1 MKVSFRIGGRPS
13 AELASKTPEEALR
26 NNLQLAKWEL
36 DNAYAG
42 FEYATDPDL
51 IDCYIFQL
59 NAAMKRYRYLLN
71 QWNGLDKSLQE
82 TCNLAHKILPDR
94 IFHTIQKWKTGANKR
109 ASFPMRFL

>member
-26 NNLQLAKWEL
+26 NNMQLAKWEL

-71 QWNGLDKSLQE
+71 QWNGLDKVS
-82 TCNLAHKILPDR
+82 AGDV
-94 IFHTIQKWKTGANKR
+94 
-109 ASFPMRFL
+109 

>member
-51 IDCYIFQL
+51 IDCYIYEL
-59 NAAMKRYRYLLN
+59 NSVQMRYKAQCRH
-71 QWNGLDKSLQE
+71 E
-82 TCNLAHKILPDR
+82 TLPLSPQSVEW
-94 IFHTIQKWKTGANKR
+94 T
-109 ASFPMRFL
+109 

>member
-26 NNLQLAKWEL
+26 NNLQL

-71 QWNGLDKSLQE
+71 QWNGLDKVS
-82 TCNLAHKILPDR
+82 AGDV
-94 IFHTIQKWKTGANKR
+94 
-109 ASFPMRFL
+109 

>member
-51 IDCYIFQL
+51 IDCYIYEL
-59 NAAMKRYRYLLN
+59 NSVQMRYKFLLTSIRN
-71 QWNGLDKSLQE
+71 YELR
-82 TCNLAHKILPDR
+82 T
-94 IFHTIQKWKTGANKR
+94 QKNPEDFYTKNPLEL
-109 ASFPMRFL
+109 SES

>member
-13 AELASKTPEEALR
+13 AELAPKTPEEALR

-59 NAAMKRYRYLLN
+59 NDAMKRYRYLLN
-71 QWNGLDKSLQE
+71 QWNGLE
-82 TCNLAHKILPDR
+82 KIPAGDL
-94 IFHTIQKWKTGANKR
+94 
-109 ASFPMRFL
+109 

>member
-36 DNAYAG
+36 DNA
-42 FEYATDPDL
+42 DL

-71 QWNGLDKSLQE
+71 QWNGLDKVS
-82 TCNLAHKILPDR
+82 AGDV
-94 IFHTIQKWKTGANKR
+94 
-109 ASFPMRFL
+109 

>member
-59 NAAMKRYRYLLN
+59 NAAMKVTVISSIS
-71 QWNGLDKSLQE
+71 GTDSIKSLQE
-82 TCNLAHKILPDR
+82 TCNLAYKILPDR
-94 IFHTIQKWKTGANKR
+94 IFHTIQKWKTGANKG
-109 ASFPMRFL
+109 ASFSMRFL

>member
-51 IDCYIFQL
+51 IDFL
-59 NAAMKRYRYLLN
+59 TVFFTRYKSGKQEQTKALLLRYAFCCH
-71 QWNGLDKSLQE
+71 E
-82 TCNLAHKILPDR
+82 
-94 IFHTIQKWKTGANKR
+94 
-109 ASFPMRFL
+109 

>member
-13 AELASKTPEEALR
+13 AELAPKTPEETLR

-51 IDCYIFQL
+51 IYCYIFQL
-59 NAAMKRYRYLLN
+59 NAAMKRYSYLLN
-71 QWNGLDKSLQE
+71 QWNGLEKVSARDL
-82 TCNLAHKILPDR
+82 
-94 IFHTIQKWKTGANKR
+94 
-109 ASFPMRFL
+109 

>member
-51 IDCYIFQL
+51 IDCYIYEL
-59 NAAMKRYRYLLN
+59 NAAQLRYQFLLRKF
-71 QWNGLDKSLQE
+71 KSQE
-82 TCNLAHKILPDR
+82 D
-94 IFHTIQKWKTGANKR
+94 
-109 ASFPMRFL
+109 

>member
-42 FEYATDPDL
+42 FEYATDPD
-51 IDCYIFQL
+51 
-59 NAAMKRYRYLLN
+59 RLLHFSA
-71 QWNGLDKSLQE
+71 QCRHE
-82 TCNLAHKILPDR
+82 TLPLSPQSVER
-94 IFHTIQKWKTGANKR
+94 T
-109 ASFPMRFL
+109 

>member
-13 AELASKTPEEALR
+13 AELSSKTPEEALR

-51 IDCYIFQL
+51 IDCYIYEL
-59 NAAMKRYRYLLN
+59 NSVQMRYKFLL
-71 QWNGLDKSLQE
+71 
-82 TCNLAHKILPDR
+82 
-94 IFHTIQKWKTGANKR
+94 
-109 ASFPMRFL
+109 ASIKKMELSQ

>member
-51 IDCYIFQL
+51 IDCWTDLGTL
-59 NAAMKRYRYLLN
+59 NF
-71 QWNGLDKSLQE
+71 SLS
-82 TCNLAHKILPDR
+82 C
-94 IFHTIQKWKTGANKR
+94 F
-109 ASFPMRFL
+109 SV